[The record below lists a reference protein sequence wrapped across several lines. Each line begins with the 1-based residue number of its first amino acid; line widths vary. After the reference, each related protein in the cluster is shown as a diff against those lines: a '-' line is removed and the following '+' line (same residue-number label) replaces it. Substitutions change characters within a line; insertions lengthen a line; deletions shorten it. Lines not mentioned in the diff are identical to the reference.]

1 MRHLALT
8 TLALAIATPAA
19 AQMQIKPIA
28 PLTKGE
34 LPLYPND
41 KTPDN
46 EQWEHASARYGSL
59 VIENDTVRNVTR
71 PTITPY
77 LPDPAKATGAAV
89 LVAPGGAFMTL
100 SMSSEGEVIARSLAD
115 QGIAAFVLKY
125 RLNETPRDS
134 KAFMAAIGQRMAQAA
149 RGTPNMEI
157 KEPRATQD
165 ALAGLAMVR
174 NRAKEFRIDPTRV
187 GMIGFSAG
195 AMTALN
201 AALEGQGEARPAFIG
216 YIYGPMTAVT
226 VPADAPPMFNAIALD
241 DNLFKKQGFGIVEA
255 WRNARRPVE
264 LHAYERGDHG
274 FGIGRPNT
282 TSTGV
287 LPQFVAWLRMRGILK
302 QQVPQ

>member
-1 MRHLALT
+1 MKHMILATLALT
-8 TLALAIATPAA
+8 IAAPAT

-34 LPLYPND
+34 IPLYPAAKDAN
-41 KTPDN
+41 N
-46 EQWEHASARYGSL
+46 EQWEHVTTRYGRI
-59 VIENDTVRNVTR
+59 VMENDTVRNVTR

-89 LVAPGGAFMTL
+89 LIAPGGGFMSL
-100 SMSSEGEVIARSLAD
+100 SMNGEGEAVARALTD

-134 KAFMAAIGQRMAQAA
+134 KAFMAALGQRMVQAA
-149 RGTPNMEI
+149 KGTPGAEI

-165 ALAGLAMVR
+165 ALAGLALVR
-174 NRAKEFRIDPTRV
+174 NRAKEFRIDPSRV

-201 AALEGQGEARPAFIG
+201 AALEGKGDARPAFIG

-226 VPADAPPMFNAIALD
+226 VPADAPPMFNAIAMD
-241 DNLFKKQGFGIVEA
+241 DGLFRRQGFGIVEA
-255 WRNARRPVE
+255 WRNAGRPVE
-264 LHAYERGDHG
+264 LHAYERGNHG
-274 FGIGRPNT
+274 FGTGQAGT

-287 LPQFVAWLRMRGILK
+287 MPQFIAWLRARGLLAP
-302 QQVPQ
+302 VSR

>member
-8 TLALAIATPAA
+8 TLALAIAAPTA

-34 LPLYPND
+34 LPLYPAD
-41 KTPDN
+41 KSVDK
-46 EQWEHASARYGSL
+46 EQWEHVSGRYGPL

-89 LVAPGGAFMTL
+89 LVAPGGAFMSL

-115 QGIAAFVLKY
+115 EGIAAFVLKY
-125 RLNETPRDS
+125 RLNETPREP
-134 KAFMAAIGQRMAQAA
+134 KAFMAAMGQRMAQAS
-149 RGTPNMEI
+149 RSTGGTEI

-165 ALAGLAMVR
+165 ALAGLALVR
-174 NRAKEFRIDPTRV
+174 SRAKEFRIDPARV

-195 AMTALN
+195 AITTLN

-226 VPADAPPMFNAIALD
+226 VPADAPPMFNAIAMD
-241 DNLFKKQGFGIVEA
+241 DGLFKKQGFGIVEA

-264 LHAYERGDHG
+264 LHAYESGDHG
-274 FGIGRPNT
+274 FASGRPGT

-287 LPQFVAWLRMRGILK
+287 LPQFVAWLRMRGVL
-302 QQVPQ
+302 QPEAPR